1 MEQMWT
7 GFKST
12 NAEEDINGKYSI
24 ANSNEV
30 DEFFQFPSVLHD
42 REGYVQYLLNF

>member
-7 GFKST
+7 GFKSK

-24 ANSNEV
+24 E
-30 DEFFQFPSVLHD
+30 SVRRL
-42 REGYVQYLLNF
+42 RAESGGI

>member
-12 NAEEDINGKYSI
+12 NGEEDINGKYSI
-24 ANSNEV
+24 
-30 DEFFQFPSVLHD
+30 
-42 REGYVQYLLNF
+42 EGVRRLRAESGGI